1 MYRNLS
7 MSGLMNERR
16 PLKAKNLKVI
26 DYINTLYATLDGSS
40 MWEIDKS
47 SFGVLKM
54 CNGNRTVDEI
64 AKEIAKKIK
73 MNVDHV
79 KVTLI
84 EILNELE
91 ERKFIKYV

>member
-1 MYRNLS
+1 MD
-7 MSGLMNERR
+7 ERR

-47 SFGVLKM
+47 SFGVLQM
-54 CNGNRTVDEI
+54 CNGTNTVDDI

-73 MNVDHV
+73 MSVDDV
-79 KVTLI
+79 IGTLRD
-84 EILNELE
+84 ILNELE
-91 ERKFIKYV
+91 KLKFITYV